1 MPPVVTT
8 SATIM
13 CVHGGQ
19 VTLIPK
25 QTQVTISGSPVLRE
39 GDLSGAPIIG
49 CAQPPSPGT
58 KPCTMVVSTLPG
70 SASMRVTAAGLP
82 VLLATLSGITDGVPP
97 GTIMCVSPGQT
108 SVQAN

>member
-1 MPPVVTT
+1 MPPIVTT
-8 SATIM
+8 NATII
-13 CVHGGQ
+13 CIHGGQ

-25 QTQVTISGSPVLRE
+25 QMQVQIQGGSVLCE

-70 SASMRVTAAGLP
+70 SSAPTVTVLGRP
-82 VLLATLSGITDGVPP
+82 VLLATLSGMTDGVPP
-97 GTIMCVSPGQT
+97 GTITVVNPGQT
-108 SVQAN
+108 SVQA